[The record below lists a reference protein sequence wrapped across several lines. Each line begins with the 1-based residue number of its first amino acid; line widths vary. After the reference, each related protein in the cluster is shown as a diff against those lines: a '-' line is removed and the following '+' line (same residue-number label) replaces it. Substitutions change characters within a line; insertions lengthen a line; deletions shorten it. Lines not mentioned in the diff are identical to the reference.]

1 LFGRLQR
8 LEKSWRGVTIT
19 ILLSCLLVILLRL
32 SGVLQLL
39 EWKALDF
46 FFLHRLPES
55 SDGRI
60 VLVNIS
66 ESDIN
71 SLKEYPLSD
80 EVFTNLLEK
89 IKQQKPRVIGLDIF
103 RDFPVP
109 SINKKPEENQQAYS
123 NLLKFFRSTP
133 NLIGIAKI
141 TDSEAYPSVNPPSV
155 LKELG
160 QVSAADLVVDDDSV
174 VRRGNL
180 FPIADGSPKSS
191 IPSLGLAVALN
202 YLSTEGIQPLP
213 TESGWLKLKNTVF
226 LPFQA
231 NDGGY
236 VGTDDNGYQ
245 ILLNWRSC
253 QSSFPQISVSEVLSD
268 RIPKNLFQGRIVLVG
283 NQATSVKDYFTTPC
297 SQGKGSTPVTMAGVE
312 IQANLASQIISAVLE
327 GRPLLQVWS
336 KPKEYFWIIFWI
348 GTVSIWGWK
357 KQKLNRPFNI
367 VTVIISFVIA
377 EAIILIGSSYLLFLK
392 GWWIPIIPTLFGIFI
407 AAVMIIGCIYI
418 FQLQEAKSNL
428 EAKVAERT
436 EELEQTLEKLK
447 QFQQQLIIKEKQASL
462 GTLSARIAH
471 QIKNPL
477 NLINL
482 SLYHSLNS
490 VRQLEQIIEENS
502 LFFEDVIQAI
512 FQDND
517 QILSNLTEN
526 LTDSQEQVIRVNQ
539 IIQDV
544 LSYFRQEKLKSNLT
558 DINALISKV
567 ILIFERQHQLSN
579 QENQLKIETNLD
591 NSIGQIEIVSSE
603 LEKALIN
610 LLENAYYTV
619 QNKQR
624 KTNADY
630 LPTIAIKTQN
640 LGDRIEIRI
649 CDNGEGIASEAI
661 AKIFEPFWTTKP
673 PLEGTGLGLFFV
685 HQIIVDLHKGEIKV
699 ESIVGEK
706 SQFIVS
712 LPKSKHIP
720 RN

>member
-1 LFGRLQR
+1 MFTGLKRINKKWLGAI
-8 LEKSWRGVTIT
+8 IT
-19 ILLSCLLVILLRL
+19 ILLTSLLVIILRL

-55 SDGRI
+55 SDARI
-60 VLVNIS
+60 ILVNIS

-80 EVFTNLLEK
+80 EVFTNFLER

-109 SINKKPEENQQAYS
+109 SINKKPEENQQAYF

-160 QVSAADLVVDDDSV
+160 QVSAADLVVDDDGV

-202 YLSTEGIQPLP
+202 YLSTEGIQPIP

-236 VGTDDNGYQ
+236 VNTDDNGYQ

-253 QSSFPQISVSEVLSD
+253 KSSFPQVSVSEVLSD

-297 SQGKGSTPVTMAGVE
+297 SQALGTTPITMAGVE

-327 GRPLLQVWS
+327 ERPLLQVWS
-336 KPKEYFWIIFWI
+336 KPKEYLWLVFW
-348 GTVSIWGWK
+348 
-357 KQKLNRPFNI
+357 I
-367 VTVIISFVIA
+367 VTVAIWGCQQQKRDNPLKIITPILSLLLIEAVILIIISY
-377 EAIILIGSSYLLFLK
+377 SLFLK
-392 GWWIPIIPTLFGIFI
+392 GYWIPIIPTLFGIGV
-407 AAVMIIGCIYI
+407 AAVMIIGSIYI
-418 FQLQEAKSNL
+418 IQLLEAKKNL
-428 EAKVAERT
+428 EFKVAERT
-436 EELEQTLEKLK
+436 EKLEDSLEKLR

-462 GTLSARIAH
+462 GTLSGRIAH

-477 NLINL
+477 SLIDINISS
-482 SLYHSLNS
+482 SLIFL
-490 VRQLEQIIEENS
+490 RQLSQIIEENR
-502 LFFEDVIQAI
+502 LIFEDVIEEI
-512 FQDND
+512 FQNNEEV
-517 QILSNLTEN
+517 IFNLEEK
-526 LTDSQEQVIRVNQ
+526 LTDSQNQVIRINQ

-544 LSYFRQEKLKSNLT
+544 LSYFRQEQLAPSLT
-558 DINALISKV
+558 DLNSLIGKV
-567 ILIFERQHQLSN
+567 LQSVARQYQGAERESSV
-579 QENQLKIETNLD
+579 KFVTDFDSSIER
-591 NSIGQIEIVSSE
+591 IEIVE
-603 LEKALIN
+603 REIEKALIN

-619 QNKQR
+619 ISKEKKGN
-624 KTNADY
+624 DSY
-630 LPTIAIKTQN
+630 IPTITVQTRN
-640 LGDRIEIRI
+640 LFNRIEIRI
-649 CDNGEGIASEAI
+649 RDNGEGIAENTI
-661 AKIFEPFWTTKP
+661 TKIFEPFWTTKP
-673 PLEGTGLGLFFV
+673 ALEGTGLGLFFA
-685 HQIIVDLHKGEIKV
+685 HQIIVGIHKGEILV
-699 ESIVGEK
+699 DSTEGEYTE
-706 SQFIVS
+706 FTVS
-712 LPKSKHIP
+712 LPLNID
-720 RN
+720 

>member
-1 LFGRLQR
+1 LFWRLQR
-8 LEKSWRGVTIT
+8 LEKSWRSVTIT

-32 SGVLQLL
+32 SGILQLL

-55 SDGRI
+55 SDARI

-80 EVFTNLLEK
+80 EVFTNLLDR

-103 RDFPVP
+103 RDFPVS

-155 LKELG
+155 LKKLG
-160 QVSAADLVVDDDSV
+160 QVSAADLVVDDDGV

-202 YLSTEGIQPLP
+202 YLSTEGIQPVS

-236 VGTDDNGYQ
+236 VNTDDNGYQ
-245 ILLNWRSC
+245 IPLNWRSC
-253 QSSFPQISVSEVLSD
+253 KSSFPQVSVSEVLSD

-297 SQGKGSTPVTMAGVE
+297 SQALGTTPITMAGVE

-327 GRPLLQVWS
+327 ERPLLQVWS
-336 KPKEYFWIIFWI
+336 KPKEYLWLVFW
-348 GTVSIWGWK
+348 
-357 KQKLNRPFNI
+357 I
-367 VTVIISFVIA
+367 VTVAIWGCQQQKRDNPLKIITPILSLLLIEAVILIIISY
-377 EAIILIGSSYLLFLK
+377 SLFLK
-392 GWWIPIIPTLFGIFI
+392 GYWIPIIPTLFGIGV
-407 AAVMIIGCIYI
+407 AAVMIIGSIYI
-418 FQLQEAKSNL
+418 IQLLEAKKNL
-428 EAKVAERT
+428 EFKVAERT
-436 EELEQTLEKLK
+436 EKLEDSLEKLR

-462 GTLSARIAH
+462 GTLSGRIAH

-477 NLINL
+477 SLIDINISS
-482 SLYHSLNS
+482 SLIFL
-490 VRQLEQIIEENS
+490 RQLSQIIEENR
-502 LFFEDVIQAI
+502 LIFEDVIEEI
-512 FQDND
+512 FQNNEEV
-517 QILSNLTEN
+517 IFNLEEK
-526 LTDSQEQVIRVNQ
+526 LTDSQNQVIRINQ

-544 LSYFRQEKLKSNLT
+544 LSYFRQEQLAPSLT
-558 DINALISKV
+558 DLNSLIGKV
-567 ILIFERQHQLSN
+567 LQSVARQYQGAERESSV
-579 QENQLKIETNLD
+579 KFVTDFDSSIER
-591 NSIGQIEIVSSE
+591 IEIVE
-603 LEKALIN
+603 REIEKALIN

-619 QNKQR
+619 ISKEKKGN
-624 KTNADY
+624 DSY
-630 LPTIAIKTQN
+630 IPTITVQTRN
-640 LGDRIEIRI
+640 LFNRIEIRI
-649 CDNGEGIASEAI
+649 RDNGEGIAENTI
-661 AKIFEPFWTTKP
+661 TKIFEPFWTTKP
-673 PLEGTGLGLFFV
+673 ALEGTGLGLFSA
-685 HQIIVDLHKGEIKV
+685 HQIIVGIHKGEILV
-699 ESIVGEK
+699 DSIEGEYTE
-706 SQFIVS
+706 FTVS
-712 LPKSKHIP
+712 LPLNID
-720 RN
+720 

>member
-1 LFGRLQR
+1 
-8 LEKSWRGVTIT
+8 
-19 ILLSCLLVILLRL
+19 LRL

-39 EWKALDF
+39 DWKALDF
-46 FFLHRLPES
+46 FFLHRLPEPN
-55 SDGRI
+55 DARI

-89 IKQQKPRVIGLDIF
+89 IKQQKPNVIGLDIF

-109 SINKKPEENQQAYS
+109 SINKKLEENQQAYS
-123 NLLKFFRSTP
+123 NLLKVFRSTP
-133 NLIGIAKI
+133 NLIGITKI
-141 TDSEAYPSVNPPSV
+141 TNSEAYPSVNPPSV
-155 LKELG
+155 LEELG
-160 QVSAADLVVDDDSV
+160 RVSAADLVVDDDGV

-202 YLSTEGIQPLP
+202 YLATEGIKPLP
-213 TESGWLKLKNTVF
+213 TEEGWLKLKNTVF

-231 NDGGY
+231 NDSGY
-236 VGTDDNGYQ
+236 VNTDDNGYQ

-253 QSSFPQISVSEVLSD
+253 KSSFPQVSVSEILQE
-268 RIPKNLFQGRIVLVG
+268 RIPKDLFQGRIVLVG
-283 NQATSVKDYFTTPC
+283 NRATSVKDYFITPC
-297 SQGKGSTPVTMAGVE
+297 SQGKKSTPVTMAGVE
-312 IQANLASQIISAVLE
+312 IQANLASQIISTVLE

-336 KPKEYFWIIFWI
+336 KPKEYFWIAFWI
-348 GTVSIWGWK
+348 ETVAIWGWK
-357 KQKLNRPFNI
+357 KRKLDLPLKI
-367 VTVIISFVIA
+367 VTLVLSFIIA
-377 EAIILIGSSYLLFLK
+377 EAIILIGSSYLLFLR
-392 GWWIPIIPTLFGIFI
+392 GWWIPIIPTLFGIVI

-418 FQLQEAKSNL
+418 FQLQKANSNL
-428 EAKVAERT
+428 EAKVAART
-436 EELEQTLEKLK
+436 EELEKTLEKLR
-447 QFQQQLIIKEKQASL
+447 QSQQQLIIKEKQASL

-482 SLYHSLNS
+482 SLSHSLS
-490 VRQLEQIIEENS
+490 SIRQLEQIVEENS

-512 FQDND
+512 FQDNE

-544 LSYFRQEKLKSNLT
+544 LSYFRQENLESNLT
-558 DINALISKV
+558 GLNSLISKV

-579 QENQLKIETNLD
+579 RELPFKIETKYD
-591 NSIGQIEIVSSE
+591 DSIERIEIVSSE

-630 LPTIAIKTQN
+630 LPTIAIETQN
-640 LGDRIEIRI
+640 LVDRVEIRI
-649 CDNGEGIASEAI
+649 WDNGEGISSEAI
-661 AKIFEPFWTTKP
+661 SKIFEPFWTTKP
-673 PLEGTGLGLFFV
+673 SLEGTGLGLFFV

-699 ESIVGEK
+699 DSVVGEK
-706 SQFIVS
+706 SEFIVT
-712 LPKSKHIP
+712 LPKKFK
-720 RN
+720 

>member
-1 LFGRLQR
+1 MFARLKR
-8 LEKSWRGVTIT
+8 LNKKWLGAIIT
-19 ILLSCLLVILLRL
+19 ILLTSLLVIILRL

-55 SDGRI
+55 SDARI

-80 EVFTNLLEK
+80 EIFTNLLEK
-89 IKQQKPRVIGLDIF
+89 IKQQKPNVIGLDIF

-109 SINKKPEENQQAYS
+109 SINKKLEENQQAYS
-123 NLLKFFRSTP
+123 NLLKFFYSTP

-141 TDSEAYPSVNPPSV
+141 TDSEAYPSVNPSSV

-160 QVSAADLVVDDDSV
+160 QVSAADLVVDDDGV

-202 YLSTEGIQPLP
+202 YLSTEGIQPVS

-236 VGTDDNGYQ
+236 VNTDDNGYQ

-253 QSSFPQISVSEVLSD
+253 KSSFSQISVSEVLSD

-297 SQGKGSTPVTMAGVE
+297 SQALGTTPITMAGVE

-327 GRPLLQVWS
+327 ERPLLQVWS
-336 KPKEYFWIIFWI
+336 KPKEYLWLIFWI
-348 GTVSIWGWK
+348 VTVSIWGWK
-357 KQKLNRPFNI
+357 KRRLNRPFNI
-367 VTVIISFVIA
+367 VTMIINFVIA
-377 EAIILIGSSYLLFLK
+377 EAIIFIGSSYLLFLK
-392 GWWIPIIPTLFGIFI
+392 GWWIPVIPTLFGIVI

-418 FQLQEAKSNL
+418 FQLQEANSNL
-428 EAKVAERT
+428 EAKVAYRT
-436 EELEQTLEKLK
+436 EKLNDSLEKLH

-462 GTLSARIAH
+462 GTLSGRIAH

-477 NLINL
+477 SLIDINISS
-482 SLYHSLNS
+482 SLIFL
-490 VRQLEQIIEENS
+490 RQLSQIIEENR
-502 LFFEDVIQAI
+502 LIFEDIIEEI
-512 FQDND
+512 FQNNEEV
-517 QILSNLTEN
+517 IFNLEEK
-526 LTDSQEQVIRVNQ
+526 LTDSQEQVIRINQ

-544 LSYFRQEKLKSNLT
+544 LSYFRQEQLAPSLT
-558 DINALISKV
+558 DLNSLIDKV
-567 ILIFERQHQLSN
+567 LQSVARQYQGAERESPVKLVTDFDPSV
-579 QENQLKIETNLD
+579 ER
-591 NSIGQIEIVSSE
+591 IEIVE
-603 LEKALIN
+603 REIEKALIN

-619 QNKQR
+619 LSKQ
-624 KTNADY
+624 KKGNDNY
-630 LPTIAIKTQN
+630 IPTITVQTRN
-640 LGDRIEIRI
+640 LFDQIEIRI
-649 CDNGEGIASEAI
+649 RDNGEGIAENKI
-661 AKIFEPFWTTKP
+661 TKIFEPFWTTKP
-673 PLEGTGLGLFFV
+673 ALEGTGLGLFFA
-685 HQIIVDLHKGEIKV
+685 HQIIVGIHKGEILV
-699 ESIVGEK
+699 DSTEGEYTE
-706 SQFIVS
+706 FTVS
-712 LPKSKHIP
+712 LPLNID
-720 RN
+720 

>member
-1 LFGRLQR
+1 LFGRLQKR
-8 LEKSWRGVTIT
+8 EKSWRGVTIT
-19 ILLSCLLVILLRL
+19 ILLTCLLVIFLRL

-46 FFLHRLPES
+46 LFFHRLPES
-55 SDGRI
+55 DDSRI

-71 SLKEYPLSD
+71 ALKEYPLSD

-89 IKQQKPRVIGLDIF
+89 IEQQKPNVIGLDIF

-109 SINKKPEENQQAYS
+109 SINNKPEENQQAYS

-155 LKELG
+155 LKKLG
-160 QVSAADLVVDDDSV
+160 QVSAADLVIDDDGV

-180 FPIADGSPKSS
+180 FPIANGSPKSS

-202 YLSTEGIQPLP
+202 YLATEGIKPLP
-213 TESGWLKLKNTVF
+213 TEAGWLRLRNTVF

-231 NDGGY
+231 NNGGY
-236 VGTDDNGYQ
+236 VDTDDNGYQ

-253 QSSFPQISVSEVLSD
+253 KSNFPQVSVNEVLQE

-283 NQATSVKDYFTTPC
+283 NQATSVKDHFTTPC
-297 SQGKGSTPVTMAGVE
+297 SQGNGATPVTIAGVE

-327 GRPLLQVWS
+327 GRPLLKVWS
-336 KPKEYFWIIFWI
+336 KPKEYLWFIFWI
-348 GTVSIWGWK
+348 GTVAIWGWK
-357 KQKLNRPFNI
+357 KRKIERPFKI
-367 VTVIISFVIA
+367 VKIILSFVIV
-377 EAIILIGSSYLLFLK
+377 EVIILIGSSYLLFLK
-392 GWWIPIIPTLFGIFI
+392 GWWIPIMPTLFGIVI
-407 AAVMIIGCIYI
+407 AAMMIIGCIYI

-428 EAKVAERT
+428 ESKVADRT
-436 EELEQTLEKLK
+436 EELELTLEKLK

-482 SLYHSLNS
+482 SLSSSLSS
-490 VRQLEQIIEENS
+490 VQKLEQTIEENS

-512 FQDND
+512 FQDNE
-517 QILSNLTEN
+517 QIFSNLTEH

-539 IIQDV
+539 IIQDI
-544 LSYFRQEKLKSNLT
+544 LSYFRQEKLESNLT
-558 DINALISKV
+558 DVNSLLTKIIKL
-567 ILIFERQHQLSN
+567 FERQYQLSN
-579 QENQLKIETNLD
+579 REITLKIETDYD
-591 NSIGQIEIVSSE
+591 NSISQIEIISSE

-640 LGDRIEIRI
+640 LVDRVEISI
-649 CDNGEGIASEAI
+649 CDNGEGISSEAI
-661 AKIFEPFWTTKP
+661 DQIFDPFWTNKP

-685 HQIIVDLHKGEIKV
+685 HQIIVELHKGEIKV
-699 ESIVGEK
+699 ESVVGEK

-712 LPKSKHIP
+712 LPQGKRIP
-720 RN
+720 

>member
-1 LFGRLQR
+1 MFGRLQR
-8 LEKSWRGVTIT
+8 LEKRWRGVTIT
-19 ILLSCLLVILLRL
+19 ILSSCLLVILLRL

-46 FFLHRLPES
+46 FFLHRLPETADS
-55 SDGRI
+55 RI
-60 VLVNIS
+60 VLVNIY
-66 ESDIN
+66 EQDIN

-80 EVFTNLLEK
+80 GVFTNLLKK

-109 SINKKPEENQQAYS
+109 SINKKPEENQQAYWD
-123 NLLKFFRSTP
+123 LLKFFRSTP

-141 TDSEAYPSVNPPSV
+141 TNSEAYPSVNASSI

-160 QVSAADLVVDDDSV
+160 QVSAADLVVDDDGV

-180 FPIADGSPKSS
+180 FPIADGSSKSS

-202 YLSTEGIQPLP
+202 YLSTEGIQPLS
-213 TESGWLKLKNTVF
+213 TKSGWLKLKNTVF
-226 LPFQA
+226 LPFEA

-253 QSSFPQISVSEVLSD
+253 KSNFPQVSVSEVLSD

-283 NQATSVKDYFTTPC
+283 NQATSIKDYFTTPC
-297 SQGKGSTPVTMAGVE
+297 TQGKGTTPVTMAGVE
-312 IQANLASQIISAVLE
+312 IQANLASQIISTVLE

-336 KPKEYFWIIFWI
+336 KPKEYFWMIFWI
-348 GTVSIWGWK
+348 VTVSIWGWK
-357 KQKLNRPFNI
+357 KRKLGLLFNL
-367 VTVIISFVIA
+367 VTMIISFVIA
-377 EAIILIGSSYLLFLK
+377 EAIILISSSYLLFLK

-407 AAVMIIGCIYI
+407 AAVMVIGCIYI

-428 EAKVAERT
+428 ESKVATRT

-482 SLYHSLNS
+482 SLSHSLS
-490 VRQLEQIIEENS
+490 SIRQLEQTIEENS

-512 FQDND
+512 FQDNE
-517 QILSNLTEN
+517 QIIANLTDN
-526 LTDSQEQVIRVNQ
+526 LTDSQDQVIRVNQ

-544 LSYFRQEKLKSNLT
+544 LAYFRQEKLESNLT

-567 ILIFERQHQLSN
+567 VKIFERQHQLLN
-579 QENQLKIETNLD
+579 REIKFKIETNYD
-591 NSIGQIEIVSSE
+591 DSIGEIEVVSSE

-610 LLENAYYTV
+610 LLENAYYTI

-624 KTNADY
+624 KSNADY
-630 LPTIAIKTQN
+630 LPIIAIKTQN
-640 LGDRIEIRI
+640 LLDRVEIRI
-649 CDNGEGIASEAI
+649 CDNGEGITSEAI

-673 PLEGTGLGLFFV
+673 PSEGTGLGLFFV

-699 ESIVGEK
+699 ESAVGEK

-712 LPKSKHIP
+712 LPQGKRIL
-720 RN
+720 